1 MSSHDIYDTF
11 RVGDNDH
18 PDQQR
23 PPHHFRNL
31 YNGMK
36 DITKYTSM
44 MKEIKRRE
52 ETIGV
57 VDNGQH
63 TWTDDSMRPTLV
75 AQDHPMCYEGGR
87 ERELPYCPSLRLPP
101 FFPVARDKSCAAQ
114 RERKRGLLNMTLGTP
129 SMLIAIGIKFIQS
142 VNSFQC
148 ALLCNVWIIVIN
160 CEG

>member
-1 MSSHDIYDTF
+1 
-11 RVGDNDH
+11 
-18 PDQQR
+18 
-23 PPHHFRNL
+23 
-31 YNGMK
+31 MK

-57 VDNGQH
+57 VDNRQH

-114 RERKRGLLNMTLGTP
+114 RERAIEYDSWYP